1 MSLSSR
7 FGKLMQSEECVCV
20 VFSCCVSLS
29 ASFINS
35 CMLCWL
41 SEVCC
46 FIIKVSKR
54 ILKPINR
61 PFRIRAPRFYLPE
74 ALRWSNSPSCRFQV
88 WQEEGRQE
96 QRCSKSFKEQTGG
109 TEWGGAGQDPWWQ
122 RWVWITKNPNNN
134 QKIDILCVVVLLL
147 FHSRGCDNRAAY
159 NMYSRIIIDQHLSQ

>member
-1 MSLSSR
+1 MNAQELQWVCLADLESWCKVKSVCL
-7 FGKLMQSEECVCV
+7 CV
-20 VFSCCVSLS
+20 VFSCCVSRR

-41 SEVCC
+41 NEVCC

-61 PFRIRAPRFYLPE
+61 PFRIKAPRFYLPE
-74 ALRWSNSPSCRFQV
+74 ALRWSNSPSCHFQV

-122 RWVWITKNPNNN
+122 RWVWITKNPQQQPKNW
-134 QKIDILCVVVLLL
+134 
-147 FHSRGCDNRAAY
+147 HSVCCCFYYFTVEGVIAERLTTCTVE
-159 NMYSRIIIDQHLSQ
+159 